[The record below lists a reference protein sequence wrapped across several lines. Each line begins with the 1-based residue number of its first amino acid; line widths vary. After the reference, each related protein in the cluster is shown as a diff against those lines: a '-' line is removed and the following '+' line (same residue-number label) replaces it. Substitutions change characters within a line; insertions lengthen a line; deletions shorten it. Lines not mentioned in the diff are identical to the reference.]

1 MPQKRLGHP
10 QKGSW
15 DYGVDYEVAYKEL
28 VKLLRS
34 AGSRGYAKCYAAISL
49 IALRNGARIGEAI
62 EAFAKFLQGDVF
74 TRRLE
79 DGRVAL
85 ATQVRVEKHKK
96 EDYRLIVFPSEI
108 LEQDFDTCRQ
118 LIVKGKDAVRAY
130 VNRWLREKLGIN
142 CHSLRYA
149 FITYMLK
156 KGVSPAIIA
165 SITKHRNLN
174 MILKY
179 VQEKVAEQEL
189 LENY

>member
-1 MPQKRLGHP
+1 MPRRLGSP

-15 DYGVDYEVAYKEL
+15 DYGVDYEATYKEL

-34 AGSRGYAKCYAAISL
+34 ADSSKCYAKCYAAISL

-62 EAFAKFLQGDVF
+62 EAFTKFLQGDAT

-85 ATQVRVEKHKK
+85 ITQVRVEKHRK
-96 EDYRLIVFPSEI
+96 EDYRLIVFPAEI
-108 LEQDFDTCRQ
+108 LEQSFDTCTQ
-118 LIVKGKDAVRAY
+118 LVAKGRDAVRAY
-130 VNRWLREKLGIN
+130 VNRWLREKLGTN

-179 VQEKVAEQEL
+179 VQEKVAEREL
-189 LENY
+189 LQL